1 MVDGVSHSLEFH
13 WVELLLK
20 QLKLAFL
27 YLQIFIEETFIRWR
41 SGDRIPLETRSSTRV
56 QICPGAHQA
65 SYVQW
70 VRARSPG

>member
-27 YLQIFIEETFIRWR
+27 YLQIFIEETFIR
-41 SGDRIPLETRSSTRV
+41 
-56 QICPGAHQA
+56 
-65 SYVQW
+65 
-70 VRARSPG
+70 